1 MLTKPGILSAEDIF
15 INDIPLNTIDDNSVA
30 WIVTDLEGWWGLP
43 DVEVPEDTRPFSQ
56 DGSYYTTGR
65 FTSRTI
71 NLKGYILPVDGN
83 AEKAVATRNAFNRAL
98 VLVRERA
105 LLKVREEG
113 IVKTSYVQISSRPLL
128 RISRSTGLLEF
139 DISLKATDPV
149 KYGDYVNIMDMF
161 LSSPNS
167 GRVYDRTFNFPY
179 GGASTLESLEFF
191 QNGSY
196 WSYPEFIITGP
207 IVDPMISMFDGRF
220 LRFKTT
226 LGPGEELKIVNFT
239 EEVSKGGQNMI
250 NTLTKD
256 SRWFTILPGD
266 NILYFRGTQHI
277 PSREHVSIQS
287 NFATNPVPLGT
298 GTGTLGATFRENTVR
313 NPEPGGSASSQT
325 VSNMGQ
331 FALGT
336 NGAGTTMTSD
346 TPVDV
351 TVRTNLSRNP
361 SIETNTTGYLGNG
374 ANVTREGGW
383 AASGEY
389 SLKATPTSTG
399 SSSTYVRMGV
409 DSSNVD
415 TTGGM
420 TFFQAGKTYTAS
432 CTVRIPSAQVG
443 PLDPLARTLVFYSQI
458 GSGGYVSQSQPAST
472 APNSSGT
479 YRISNTFT
487 VPVSATQAFIRPMI
501 GSRAYSVTNY
511 NTNPSVETNLTSYTP
526 NTSGG
531 VSISRTTTSV
541 AAPIRV
547 GTNVLR
553 ITTQGVTANNA
564 YVFNQANMTPAA
576 GEWIGAGINFRRSTG
591 ATHARINLEM
601 YTSGLGSQTIATGPV
616 FEIPGGSGGR
626 FTFVTQVP
634 GSPVVGIVRTVVRLY
649 QNLAGT
655 LVPADGNI
663 DTDGWNLV
671 RSTTQADAQWQAEN
685 YYDGATPDLN
695 NWVYSWTG
703 TAHASTST
711 GVHDQSIY
719 YDAFLIE
726 ETPALDSYF
735 DGSTSTVA
743 DAVLVDTNRVN
754 SWTGVSHGSTSL
766 QKLVLSMNE
775 GGPVDQGGPAK
786 FARHLITQT
795 KTGLSSGFNSE
806 TSGLRS
812 NIVGV
817 TGEDIY
823 VSGWVRYSGPAVA
836 DANHRVRLRIQPMLS
851 SSSSGANYISDYV
864 VLPHN
869 EWVRLAIGGPATANF
884 DQAQFYLII
893 DSGNAMP
900 AYSTLDVSGFVVS
913 KRTLQSNL
921 VKNPSFE
928 TGAHNYTGT
937 NAGIA
942 QSNEWS
948 DRGDN
953 SLEVIPTGAST
964 DSYASLTSPDT
975 GLVTGRTYRVSGT
988 VYKSATKIG
997 AQSAY
1002 ADRISV
1008 RWSGGESNT
1017 PILPNE
1023 PGAYRVSTT
1032 FTKVS
1037 ALTGVRLYAG
1047 SDNAADKVYWD
1058 DIAIQEVPA
1067 VVPAEFFLIDED
1079 NSDKFYFDG
1088 DSIGASTHQ
1097 IIWAGPRGNAVSY
1110 KVPSFF
1116 SGNTPGTSYRNS
1128 KAYWSGSPNAS
1139 NSIMRLNTLGWDAE
1153 DTNMYLSDEDTNR
1166 VRRPGTQSV
1175 SVKRLDVLQ
1184 DNMSIAKITNIG
1196 AAVSG
1201 HANQPGVSTVSRV
1214 AASVYC
1220 YTDYEHASATLTI
1233 SYLGAGGAVL
1243 STVTSN
1249 TPTPLSSGEWTRVV
1263 VEDPADRD
1271 PLWVRIRLTAEVT
1284 STDVGHSSHIGQT
1297 IYFQDAKIGEAE
1309 FALEQYFDGSFPFA
1323 QWNGAAHA
1331 STSTVPSEVSEIL
1344 PASLE
1349 IRIRDAW
1356 IE

>member
-15 INDIPLNTIDDNSVA
+15 INDIPLNTIDNNSVA

-43 DVEVPEDTRPFSQ
+43 DVEVPEDTRPFAQ

-71 NLKGYILPVDGN
+71 NLKGYILPVDGA

-98 VLVRERA
+98 VLVRKRA

-113 IVKTSYVQISSRPLL
+113 IVKTSYVQIASRPLL

-139 DISLKATDPV
+139 DISLRATDPV
-149 KYGDYVNIMDMF
+149 KYGDYVNILNMF
-161 LSSPNS
+161 LSSTNT
-167 GRVYDRTFNFPY
+167 GRVYDRVFNFSY

-196 WSYPEFIITGP
+196 WSYPEFIVTGP

-256 SRWFTILPGD
+256 SRWFNVLPGN
-266 NILYFRGTQHI
+266 NIINFRGTQHI
-277 PSREHVSIQS
+277 PSREHVSIQT

-298 GTGTLGATFRENTVR
+298 GTGTLGATFRENAVR
-313 NPEPGGSASSQT
+313 NPEMGGAASSHT
-325 VSNMGQ
+325 IPNVGT
-331 FALGT
+331 FVLGT
-336 NGAGTTMTSD
+336 NATGSTMTSD
-346 TPVDV
+346 SPVDV

-374 ANVTREGGW
+374 ANVTREAGW
-383 AASGEY
+383 ASSGEY
-389 SLKATPTSTG
+389 SLKATPTSAV
-399 SSSTYVRMGV
+399 SSNTYVRMGV

-432 CTVRIPSAQVG
+432 CTVRVPSAQVG
-443 PLDPLARTLVFYSQI
+443 PLDALARTLVFYSQI
-458 GSGGYVSQSQPAST
+458 GSSGYVTQSQPAST

-487 VPVSATQAFIRPMI
+487 VPVSATQAFIRPMV
-501 GSRAYSVTNY
+501 GARAYSVTNY
-511 NTNPSVETNLTSYTP
+511 NTNPSVETNLTSYTA
-526 NTSGG
+526 NNAGG
-531 VSISRTTTSV
+531 VSIARTTSSV

-547 GTNVLR
+547 GVNVLR
-553 ITTQGVTANNA
+553 ITTQSVTANNA
-564 YVFNQANMTPAA
+564 YVYNQASMTPAA
-576 GEWIGAGINFRRSTG
+576 GEWIGAGINMRRSTG

-601 YTSGLGSQTIATGPV
+601 YTAGLGSQTIATGPV
-616 FEIPGGSGGR
+616 FEIPGGNGGR

-655 LVPADGNI
+655 LVPTDGNI

-685 YYDGATPDLN
+685 YFDGATPDLN
-695 NWVYSWTG
+695 NWIYSWTG
-703 TAHASTST
+703 TAHGSTST
-711 GVHDQSIY
+711 GVHDQSLY
-719 YDAFLIE
+719 YDGFLIE
-726 ETPALDSYF
+726 ETPTLGNYF
-735 DGSTSTVA
+735 DGTTQTIEDPVLIDTDIVNAWTGISHASTSI
-743 DAVLVDTNRVN
+743 
-754 SWTGVSHGSTSL
+754 
-766 QKLVLSMNE
+766 QKLALTMDE

-786 FARHLITQT
+786 YARHLITKA
-795 KTGLSSGFNSE
+795 KTTSSSGF
-806 TSGLRS
+806 SGEGSTVRAL
-812 NIVGV
+812 IEGV
-817 TGEDIY
+817 AGEDIY
-823 VSGWVRYSGPAVA
+823 ASGWIRYSGPAVSST
-836 DANHRVRLRIQPMLS
+836 NHRLRLRIQPMLS
-851 SSSSGANYISDYV
+851 GATAGASYISDYV
-864 VLPHN
+864 TLPHN
-869 EWVRLAIGGPATANF
+869 EWVRLAAGGPATATFN
-884 DQAQFYLII
+884 QAQFYAII
-893 DSGNAMP
+893 DSGNPMP
-900 AYSTLDVSGFVVS
+900 EISALDVAGFVVE

-948 DRGDN
+948 DTGDN
-953 SLEVIPTGAST
+953 SLEVLPTGAST

-975 GLVTGRTYRVSGT
+975 GLITGRTYRVSGT
-988 VYKSATKIG
+988 VYKPAAKVG

-1002 ADRISV
+1002 ADQISV

-1017 PILPNE
+1017 PALPDE

-1032 FTKVS
+1032 FTKTS
-1037 ALTGVRLYAG
+1037 ALTSLRLYVG
-1047 SDNAADKVYWD
+1047 SDNTADKVYWD

-1088 DSIGASTHQ
+1088 DFIGSSTHQ
-1097 IIWAGPRGNAVSY
+1097 IIWSGPRGNAVSY

-1116 SGNTPGTSYRNS
+1116 SGNIPGTSYRNA
-1128 KAYWSGSPNAS
+1128 KVYWTGSANAS
-1139 NSIMRLNTLGWDAE
+1139 TSIMRLNTLGWDAE
-1153 DTNMYLSDEDTNR
+1153 DTNMYLSNEDTNR
-1166 VRRPGTQSV
+1166 VRRPGTQSI

-1184 DNMSIAKITNIG
+1184 DNMSIAKVTNIG
-1196 AAVSG
+1196 ASVSG
-1201 HANQPGVSTVSRV
+1201 HANQPDVSIISRV
-1214 AASVYC
+1214 ATSVYC
-1220 YTDYEHASATLTI
+1220 YTDYEHASANLTI
-1233 SYLGAGGAVL
+1233 SYLGSGGAVL
-1243 STVTSN
+1243 ATVTSS
-1249 TPTPLSSGEWTRVV
+1249 TSTPLSPGEWTKVI

-1271 PLWVRIRLTAEVT
+1271 PLWVRVRITAEVT

-1323 QWNGAAHA
+1323 QWNGTAHA